1 MEFVFDS
8 DIKRQAPPEAPDF
21 TAFDED
27 FNPGGKQQQSSLLA
41 SRTAVRKTA
50 RRTGHKRKKLPDSFS
65 DIEFNEPPKRTKKR
79 AAGAKVNYV
88 KSVKKKRR
96 KSASKPFQWTWTKAG
111 WIFCFLLVLRL
122 IFMES
127 GVIDYHSMH
136 KTLESKQ
143 NNLKLLRL
151 ENAELIQEINKIKTS
166 PSYQKKLARD
176 HLGVIAKD
184 EYLVLFSRESELS
197 SSI

>member
-1 MEFVFDS
+1 
-8 DIKRQAPPEAPDF
+8 
-21 TAFDED
+21 
-27 FNPGGKQQQSSLLA
+27 
-41 SRTAVRKTA
+41 
-50 RRTGHKRKKLPDSFS
+50 
-65 DIEFNEPPKRTKKR
+65 
-79 AAGAKVNYV
+79 
-88 KSVKKKRR
+88 
-96 KSASKPFQWTWTKAG
+96 
-111 WIFCFLLVLRL
+111 
-122 IFMES
+122 MES